1 VLWSGVRA
9 ASGPEISH
17 CPPRTVQSCSGSDW
31 GAGLPRDRE
40 TAGAPVRQG
49 LGLALLL
56 LTTASFACIT
66 TFSKFAYAAGSNPET
81 LLVIRF
87 ASFAAG
93 VALIQWLA
101 GRPLRLGPGVLPRA
115 AAVAGFMLLLSGGY
129 LTAAAFIPVGLAVIL
144 LYTAP
149 FFVALVTVLMGRD
162 RMTAMKAATM
172 ILAFAGVALAV
183 GADFTHLDPR
193 GILAGLVAALGLVLM
208 IAVAGSWMRRFEPL
222 TLSMLACLLLV
233 LPIGVYLAGTGRFAP
248 PQTQAG
254 WIGLAGATLCYLFG
268 NLCWV
273 MAMRL
278 VAPIRMAVIM
288 NLEMPISIAIGAL
301 FLGERLS
308 LVQLAGAVLVI
319 GAVMGLTLLGS
330 PSPDEHK
337 A

>member
-1 VLWSGVRA
+1 VLWGGVRA

-17 CPPRTVQSCSGSDW
+17 CPPRTVQSCSGLNR
-31 GAGLPRDRE
+31 GAGLPRDRV

-81 LLVIRF
+81 LLIVRF

-93 VALIQWLA
+93 VGIIQWLS
-101 GRPLRLGPGVLPRA
+101 GKPLRLGPGVLTRA
-115 AAVAGFMLLLSGGY
+115 VAVAGFMLLLSGGY
-129 LTAAAFIPVGLAVIL
+129 LTAAAFIPVGLAVVL

-149 FFVALVTVLMGRD
+149 FFVALATVLMGRD

-172 ILAFAGVALAV
+172 VLAFAGVALAV
-183 GADFTHLDPR
+183 GADFSHLDPR

-208 IAVAGSWMRRFEPL
+208 IAVAGAWMRRFEPL

-233 LPIGVYLAGTGRFAP
+233 LPVGAYLAGTGRFAL
-248 PQTQAG
+248 PQSQPG

-273 MAMRL
+273 FAMRL
-278 VAPIRMAVIM
+278 VAPIRMAVTM
-288 NLEMPISIAIGAL
+288 NLEMPISIATGAI

-308 LVQLAGAVLVI
+308 PVQLTGAFLVI
-319 GAVMGLTLLGS
+319 ASVMGLTLLGR
-330 PSPDEHK
+330 PSLDENK